1 MLLLFHGYLESVM
14 SLIQFSIGRVDNTF
28 SCDHGGPPGRS
39 QLRHCFTYVRELDRL
54 RNITDFEATN
64 EKRLMRKHY
73 FQGNVS
79 TFFTTWHLFRIYNLT
94 GVF

>member
-14 SLIQFSIGRVDNTF
+14 SIIQFSIGRVDNTF

-73 FQGNVS
+73 FQGSVS
-79 TFFTTWHLFRIYNLT
+79 TFCNYMALIQDLL
-94 GVF
+94 